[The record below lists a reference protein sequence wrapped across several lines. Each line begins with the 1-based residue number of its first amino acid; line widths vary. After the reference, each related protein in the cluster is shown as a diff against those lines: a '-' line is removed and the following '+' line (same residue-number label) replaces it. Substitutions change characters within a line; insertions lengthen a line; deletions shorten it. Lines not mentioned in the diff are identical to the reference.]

1 MKDTLIRQLQNS
13 RFINYL
19 TTDTSKNVNWA
30 NSISLNILI
39 YIISLPSI
47 LIHLVY
53 SKLSNVFDNSYF
65 IKFFKFIGSNLHYVI
80 GVSIIF
86 IFTIPDHLWSN
97 LYAVIL
103 IALITT
109 LFYFKKGLSENPK
122 LELEKL
128 DYSLIIFFLTLFIAG
143 IGSVFPRES
152 FNQLVFYIATF
163 VFIAVIILEV
173 NSEKKLF
180 DLAKFIAVTAI
191 LTSIYGLYQWRIV
204 GIEVN
209 PSLTDLTIN
218 QNLGARVFS
227 SFGNPNVYGEFLV
240 LSIPFFFPLFLKTK
254 NVVYKILIVLSS
266 LPVLLMLFK
275 TGSRSAWVAF
285 AVCIFIFV
293 FLWNKKYI
301 PVLIVLGL
309 AAIPFLPSSIYNR
322 LMTIFN
328 PNDTSLKYRQMIMG
342 PALVMLRDYWITGVG
357 LGSKTVS
364 LIYQRYKS
372 FGLTTVAHTHNLF
385 IQLWL
390 EAGILSILSFIM
402 FMFRLAKNSYIKI
415 NKFKNS
421 KQSLIISASL
431 ASTLGILVMGLADYV
446 WFYNRIFLMFWINI
460 SMVLCALNLK
470 QGR

>member
-301 PVLIVLGL
+301 PILIVLGL

-470 QGR
+470 QGQ

>member
-1 MKDTLIRQLQNS
+1 MKRTFKNQLQNS
-13 RFINYL
+13 RFINFL
-19 TTDTSKNVNWA
+19 TTDTSKNKNW
-30 NSISLNILI
+30 NDSISLNILI
-39 YIISLPSI
+39 YIVSLPSI
-47 LIHLVY
+47 IINLMY
-53 SKLSNVFDNSYF
+53 SKFHNLFDSSYF
-65 IKFFKFIGSNLHYVI
+65 IKFFKFIGSNLHYCI
-80 GVSIIF
+80 GLSIIF
-86 IFTIPDHLWSN
+86 ISIIPDHIWSN
-97 LYAVIL
+97 LYGVVL
-103 IALITT
+103 IMLITI
-109 LFYFKKGLSENPK
+109 LYYLNKGLSENPK
-122 LELEKL
+122 LELKKL
-128 DYSLIIFFLTLFIAG
+128 DYSLVIFFATLFIAG
-143 IGSVFPRES
+143 LTSVFLRES
-152 FNQLVFYIATF
+152 LNQLIFYIATF
-163 VFIAVIILEV
+163 VFITIIILEV
-173 NSEKKLF
+173 DSEKKLY
-180 DLAKFIAVTAI
+180 DLIKFIVLSAV
-191 LTSIYGLYQWRIV
+191 LTSIYGLYQWQIV
-204 GIEVN
+204 GIAVN

-240 LSIPFFFPLFLKTK
+240 LSIPFFFPLIFKANNMMQK
-254 NVVYKILIVLSS
+254 VILTISS

-301 PVLIVLGL
+301 PVLIILGL
-309 AAIPFLPSSIYNR
+309 LAIPFLPSSIYNR

-357 LGSKTVS
+357 LGSKTVA

-402 FMFRLAKNSYIKI
+402 FMFRLAKNSYVKVS
-415 NKFKNS
+415 KFSNS
-421 KQSLIISASL
+421 KQSLIISAAL

-460 SMVLCALNLK
+460 SIVLSALNLK
-470 QGR
+470 QG

>member
-1 MKDTLIRQLQNS
+1 MKRTLKNLLQNS
-13 RFINYL
+13 RFINFL
-19 TTDTSKNVNWA
+19 TSDTSTNKNWSD
-30 NSISLNILI
+30 SISLNLLI

-47 LIHLVY
+47 FINLVY
-53 SKLSNVFDNSYF
+53 SKLSNLFDNSYF
-65 IKFFKFIGSNLHYVI
+65 INFFKFIGSNLHYLI
-80 GVSIIF
+80 GMSLIF
-86 IFTIPDHLWSN
+86 IFIIPDHIWSN

-103 IALITT
+103 IALIAI
-109 LFYFKKGLSENPK
+109 LYYLNKGLSKNPK

-128 DYSLIIFFLTLFIAG
+128 DYSLVIFFTTLFIAG
-143 IGSVFPRES
+143 LTSVFLKES
-152 FNQLVFYIATF
+152 LNQLIFYMATF
-163 VFIAVIILEV
+163 VLISIIILEID
-173 NSEKKLF
+173 SEKKLY
-180 DLAKFIAVTAI
+180 DLTKFIVLSAV
-191 LTSIYGLYQWRIV
+191 LTSIYGLYQWKIV
-204 GIEVN
+204 GIAVN

-240 LSIPFFFPLFLKTK
+240 LSIPFFFPIILKTK
-254 NVVYKILIVLSS
+254 KMVYKVILAISS

-342 PALVMLRDYWITGVG
+342 PALVMLRDYWVTGVG
-357 LGSKTVS
+357 LGSKTVA

-390 EAGILSILSFIM
+390 EAGILSILSFII
-402 FMFRLAKNSYIKI
+402 FMFRLAKNSYIRV

-421 KQSLIISASL
+421 KLSLIISAAL

-460 SMVLCALNLK
+460 SIVLCALNLK
-470 QGR
+470 QGQ

>member
-1 MKDTLIRQLQNS
+1 MKRTFKNQLQNS
-13 RFINYL
+13 RFINFL
-19 TTDTSKNVNWA
+19 TTDTTKNKNWDD
-30 NSISLNILI
+30 SILLNILI
-39 YIISLPSI
+39 YIVSFPSI
-47 LIHLVY
+47 IINLMY
-53 SKLSNVFDNSYF
+53 SKLKNLFDSSYF
-65 IKFFKFIGSNLHYVI
+65 INFFKFIGSNLHYCI
-80 GVSIIF
+80 GLSIIF
-86 IFTIPDHLWSN
+86 IFIIPDHIWSN
-97 LYAVIL
+97 LYAVVLIIL
-103 IALITT
+103 ITILYY
-109 LFYFKKGLSENPK
+109 LNKGLSENPK
-122 LELEKL
+122 LELKKL
-128 DYSLIIFFLTLFIAG
+128 DYSLVIFFATLFIAG
-143 IGSVFPRES
+143 LTSVFLRES
-152 FNQLVFYIATF
+152 LNQLIFYIATF
-163 VFIAVIILEV
+163 VFITIIILEV
-173 NSEKKLF
+173 DSEKKLY
-180 DLAKFIAVTAI
+180 DLTKFIVLSAV
-191 LTSIYGLYQWRIV
+191 LTSIYGLYQWQIV
-204 GIEVN
+204 GIAVN

-240 LSIPFFFPLFLKTK
+240 LSIPFFFPLIFKANNMMQK
-254 NVVYKILIVLSS
+254 VILTISS

-301 PVLIVLGL
+301 PVLIILGL
-309 AAIPFLPSSIYNR
+309 LAVPFLPSSIYNR

-357 LGSKTVS
+357 LGSKTVA

-402 FMFRLAKNSYIKI
+402 FIFRLAKNSYVKV
-415 NKFKNS
+415 NKFSNS
-421 KQSLIISASL
+421 KQSLIISAAL

-460 SMVLCALNLK
+460 SIVLSALNLK
-470 QGR
+470 QG

>member
-470 QGR
+470 QGQ

>member
-1 MKDTLIRQLQNS
+1 MKDTLKRQLQNS

-109 LFYFKKGLSENPK
+109 LFYLKKGLSENPK

-128 DYSLIIFFLTLFIAG
+128 DYPLTIFFLTLFIAG

-301 PVLIVLGL
+301 PILIVLGL

-385 IQLWL
+385 VQLWL

-470 QGR
+470 QGQ